1 VAGQLPGDY
10 RDFVAVYGLGAIS
23 DSIGIDV
30 PAFEGHPYS
39 DHMLYQVEWPPV
51 DGTLRWATNEAADD
65 FLWRC
70 TGDPDSWPV
79 IFRARDRREE
89 VYHMGMV
96 EFLLGL
102 VRGDIHPPMG
112 AQLALPADFE
122 SWRDE
127 RRRLALED
135 EEGEGF

>member
-1 VAGQLPGDY
+1 MTCQLS
-10 RDFVAVYGLGAIS
+10 DFPSREPACVLNGGRRALGSRRIAS
-23 DSIGIDV
+23 G
-30 PAFEGHPYS
+30 
-39 DHMLYQVEWPPV
+39 VEWPPV